1 MESQGVVKLQVKS
14 KKNENNLKKKKTR
27 GNMYTMLINTNQYQR
42 KKNCTFFITQLLFT
56 NIQLICQ

>member
-14 KKNENNLKKKKTR
+14 LPKRMKIKKKKTR
-27 GNMYTMLINTNQYQR
+27 GNMYIMLINTNQNREKEELYL
-42 KKNCTFFITQLLFT
+42 FITQLLFT